1 MYAAKGLQKSV
12 QLQSMRFNDRLN
24 ELVIELKAGS
34 LAELQ
39 TLKQALE
46 QEGLLAEV
54 ASATNDKDGVKGRLK
69 IGAAA

>member
-1 MYAAKGLQKSV
+1 
-12 QLQSMRFNDRLN
+12 
-24 ELVIELKAGS
+24 
-34 LAELQ
+34 
-39 TLKQALE
+39 LKQALE